1 MDIPI
6 PEPTPYE
13 CADADLCELRE
24 RLKGISSDLYHADIM
39 KNCLHD
45 HFSEIAKQ
53 DPAAYAPIKRL
64 IDARAFEQVRC
75 LVNTIETAFIECE
88 DRILQVSRGSNKE
101 SNSQIN

>member
-6 PEPTPYE
+6 PEPTQYE
-13 CADADLCELRE
+13 CADADLAELRE

-45 HFSEIAKQ
+45 HLSEIAAQ

-75 LVNTIETAFIECE
+75 LVNSIETAIIECE
-88 DRILQVSRGSNKE
+88 DRILQVTMP
-101 SNSQIN
+101 NSQTS